1 MKANYYFDAISS
13 EADEIVVKSYGTP
26 IMTFRKADFGGDY
39 SELVG
44 QKFPLG
50 PFECADF
57 DKITTVGDETHPCE
71 DYPESMKDKWYEY
84 ARNLLNQEFI
94 NNATRLADVD
104 PEKPVIYRYTFLD
117 TDGEYKDLLIE
128 NAYQLNQ
135 ALNKITSIFNF
146 DLDLSQFNIA
156 PEFEINCNEDTVCGY
171 KVNST
176 VYRLSNLSTY
186 IKNHLIKSFALPSN
200 LLSINNL
207 FNGCKKLTDISNL
220 DLSNVTTMNSAFA
233 FTAVSSNIE
242 FDFSKVTDAYAA
254 FSNCTQITE
263 VGDVNMPL
271 ATAASCMFLKCS
283 SLTKIGNIY
292 TPNVN
297 YASGKNVIPFA
308 QGPLE
313 QVGDITVDTLSP
325 GFITNTKSNGIL
337 EVGNLTFNNT
347 ASFAADYSGNTLII
361 KPLIDSKVSKI
372 GNIYSEGVGGNYV
385 SVVNSFVNADV
396 GAVYLPNYCGRIVKD
411 SNGLINSIGP
421 ILINP
426 SCGMIPTAKT
436 AVAIPYYYVY
446 INRNKRSIYTPGQSE
461 GYNQWF
467 DYYPN
472 ITENNKKYIHNITK
486 SEQTFEYAI
495 TSVSKNISYD
505 MPVSTDTGLTVDES
519 YPYEIEIT
527 NIQVNGTSTASNMV
541 NCKNVSFFVNEN
553 NESFIHIEIDNATD
567 ETVATFVLNVDL
579 TYDATI
585 EGHPFK
591 GATVLKITGTVTTD
605 IREDASLSIEVI
617 DDEPESTENGNE

>member
-176 VYRLSNLSTY
+176 TYRLSNLSMN

-207 FNGCKKLTDISNL
+207 FADCKKLADISNL
-220 DLSNVTTMNSAFA
+220 DLSNVTDMSYA
-233 FTAVSSNIE
+233 FTNTLISSVN
-242 FDFSKVTDAYAA
+242 FNFSKVTSANSTFY
-254 FSNCTQITE
+254 NCKNITE

-271 ATAASCMFLKCS
+271 ATDIKRMFMSCS

-292 TPNVN
+292 LPNAIA
-297 YASGKNVIPFA
+297 YSSGQDSEPFA
-308 QGPLE
+308 YGPLA
-313 QVGDITVDTLSP
+313 QVGNINVKGISC
-325 GFITNTKSNGIL
+325 GFITNTTNNTMEMGD
-337 EVGNLTFNNT
+337 LTFELPAK
-347 ASFAADYSGNTLII
+347 ASSSSTCPAYIQSNM
-361 KPLIDSKVSKI
+361 SKV
-372 GNIYSEGVGGNYV
+372 GDIYSEAVGTFYGTL
-385 SVVNSFVNADV
+385 FKGFTIDTDI
-396 GAVYLPNYCGRIVKD
+396 GAVYLPNYMGAIVK
-411 SNGLINSIGP
+411 SVNTTINSIGP
-421 ILINP
+421 MVLRP
-426 SCGMIPTAKT
+426 QYSRLLPTAKT
-436 AVAIPYYYVY
+436 AVAIPYYRSY
-446 INRNKRSIYTPGQSE
+446 INNNKYSIYNPGQSE

-486 SEQTFEYAI
+486 AEQTFEYAI

-505 MPVSTDTGLTVDES
+505 MPVSADTGLTVDES

-527 NIQVNGTSTASNMV
+527 NIQVNGTSTAFNMV
-541 NCKNVSFFVNEN
+541 NCKNVSFFVNEDT
-553 NESFIHIEIDNATD
+553 ESFIHIEIDNATD